1 MEETRLQDERH
12 EVTDKG
18 ITENCDIVTKFKL
31 FEEFQLSVEKKL
43 LEPETTYYQAVMGKL
58 YRRIMSVEIL

>member
-1 MEETRLQDERH
+1 MEETQLQDERH
-12 EVTDKG
+12 EVTDKD

-31 FEEFQLSVEKKL
+31 LEEFQLSVKKKL
-43 LEPETTYYQAVMGKL
+43 LELEITYYQAVMGKL

>member
-12 EVTDKG
+12 EVTDKD

-43 LEPETTYYQAVMGKL
+43 LEPETTYYQTVMGKL